1 MNPSITKLVEN
12 DDIQTFTLSGVNVSL
27 ANAIR
32 RTILSDINA
41 IIFKTTPYEE
51 NKATIYE
58 NTSRLNNEIIKQR
71 LSCIPIHIP
80 LLDEKV
86 SNITDGLTLAQL
98 EDYVVEVNV
107 SNETDSVIYITTKD
121 FKIKKKILEK
131 YFHLTKLPE
140 IISILFAFVL
150 KFQRKFTEKNLICRV
165 YFRLQM
171 QNKMECLT
179 LYQLALMEIP

>member
-58 NTSRLNNEIIKQR
+58 NSRFNY
-71 LSCIPIHIP
+71 IPY
-80 LLDEKV
+80 L
-86 SNITDGLTLAQL
+86 
-98 EDYVVEVNV
+98 
-107 SNETDSVIYITTKD
+107 
-121 FKIKKKILEK
+121 
-131 YFHLTKLPE
+131 
-140 IISILFAFVL
+140 
-150 KFQRKFTEKNLICRV
+150 
-165 YFRLQM
+165 
-171 QNKMECLT
+171 
-179 LYQLALMEIP
+179 